1 MQLLGQLNLQAEAAP
16 HMSQQGTVS
25 QPKPHQQSGS
35 LQRPEQEGRNQLGQ
49 QSGQHV
55 QEDRA
60 HSKPSWSQ
68 QQQQQHQSGQQALEE
83 SAHSKPSWSQQ
94 QQQQDQL
101 GQQVQGERAHSTTSW
116 SQKQQPQRQSGQQ
129 VQGER
134 AHSTTSWPAS
144 LAAERMVESV
154 GSRLSHSA
162 QIMNNSP
169 HLQPDYEGLGAGSM
183 MRPAPGGLGAG
194 SPIRPPSDG
203 LGAGSQTLPSPGQ
216 GGSAPVSGICSEPG
230 CQEMAEAYAGLAKLL
245 EVKDQMIWHLLKER
259 NELLERLAS
268 GSSDDTT
275 RFYEAVE

>member
-1 MQLLGQLNLQAEAAP
+1 MQLLGQLNLQAGPAPAAP

-25 QPKPHQQSGS
+25 QLQLHQQSGS
-35 LQRPEQEGRNQLGQ
+35 LQQGRTQLGQ

-94 QQQQDQL
+94 QQQDHL
-101 GQQVQGERAHSTTSW
+101 
-116 SQKQQPQRQSGQQ
+116 GQQ

-203 LGAGSQTLPSPGQ
+203 LGAGSQMLPSPGQ

-230 CQEMAEAYAGLAKLL
+230 CQEMAEAYAGLAKLM

-268 GSSDDTT
+268 GSCDDTT

>member
-1 MQLLGQLNLQAEAAP
+1 MQLLGQLNLQAEPAPAP

-25 QPKPHQQSGS
+25 QQHQQSGS
-35 LQRPEQEGRNQLGQ
+35 LQQREQEGRAQLRQHSGQ
-49 QSGQHV
+49 QV
-55 QEDRA
+55 QEERA
-60 HSKPSWSQ
+60 HSTASWS
-68 QQQQQHQSGQQALEE
+68 
-83 SAHSKPSWSQQ
+83 Q

-101 GQQVQGERAHSTTSW
+101 GQQVH
-116 SQKQQPQRQSGQQ
+116 
-129 VQGER
+129 GER

-203 LGAGSQTLPSPGQ
+203 LGAGSQMLPSPGQ

-230 CQEMAEAYAGLAKLL
+230 CQEMAEAYAGLAKLM

-268 GSSDDTT
+268 GSCDDTT